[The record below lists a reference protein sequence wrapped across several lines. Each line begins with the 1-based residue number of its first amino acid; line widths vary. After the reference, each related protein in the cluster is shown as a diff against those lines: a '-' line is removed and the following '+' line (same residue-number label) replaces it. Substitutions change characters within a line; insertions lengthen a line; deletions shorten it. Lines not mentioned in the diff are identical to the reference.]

1 MASSIHKLSAAF
13 VSRANRSGRFNDG
26 LGLYL
31 QCSKIGKRVTKA
43 WLLRFKL
50 NGRKREMG
58 LGSVHIYSLREA
70 RERVRCYRQLI
81 DQGIDPIEHRK
92 TQRAAAVAEAAKQL
106 TFAEAASGFL
116 KDNRNGWR
124 NGKNVAQWESSL
136 RDYVLPALGALS
148 VASIETAHV
157 VKTLRPIWEAKTVTA
172 GRVRQRIEAV
182 LNWATA
188 GGFRQ
193 GENPARWKGHL
204 ANILPKRQA
213 LAPVEHHAAL
223 AFAAM
228 PAFMT
233 RLAALEGLPARALE
247 TLVLTAVRTGELL
260 GARWDEFD
268 LTGALWTIPASRTK
282 TNRAHRV
289 PLSPRVITL
298 LQSLPNPEASSFVFP
313 SRRGAGRTPL
323 HLWTLRKALHAIE
336 PAEQATLH
344 GFRSTFRD
352 WCGDH
357 STAGREIAEAAL
369 GHAVGDTTERAYRR
383 SDALAKRRR
392 LMREW
397 ADFCCGSRDCV
408 SSGLI
413 LQ

>member
-13 VSRANRSGRFNDG
+13 VSRANRVGRFNDG

-58 LGSVHIYSLREA
+58 LGSVHVYALAEA
-70 RERVRCYRQLI
+70 RERARHCRQLI
-81 DQGIDPIEHRK
+81 DQGIDPIEDRK
-92 TQRAAAVAEAAKQL
+92 TQRAAAQAEAAKQL
-106 TFAEAASGFL
+106 TFAEAAAGYIE
-116 KDNRNGWR
+116 DNRASWR
-124 NGKNVAQWESSL
+124 NGKNVAQWEASL
-136 RDYVLPALGALS
+136 RDYILPELGKLP
-148 VASIETAHV
+148 VAAIATAHV

-204 ANILPKRQA
+204 DHILPKRQD
-213 LAPVEHHAAL
+213 LAPVEHHAAIP
-223 AFAAM
+223 FSEM
-228 PAFMT
+228 PAFMA
-233 RLAALEGLPARALE
+233 RLAALDGLPARALE

-260 GARWDEFD
+260 GAGWDEFD
-268 LTGALWTIPASRTK
+268 LAGALWTIPASRTK

-289 PLSPRVITL
+289 PLSPRVVTL
-298 LQSLPNPEASSFVFP
+298 LQSLSNPEASSFVFP
-313 SRRGAGRTPL
+313 SRRGAGRTPV
-323 HLWTLRKALHAIE
+323 HLWTLREALHAIV

-352 WCGDH
+352 WCGDY
-357 STAGREIAEAAL
+357 STAAREVAEAAL
-369 GHAVGDTTERAYRR
+369 GHAVGDKAEQAYRR
-383 SDALAKRRR
+383 SDALAKRRK

-397 ADFCCGSRDCV
+397 ADFCCGSRD
-408 SSGLI
+408 
-413 LQ
+413 